1 MKVLNY
7 IVIYVDLF
15 KDSIMKINMLKLM
28 NKLCQKILFWEK
40 THN

>member
-28 NKLCQKILFWEK
+28 NKLCQKILF
-40 THN
+40 